1 MCICVYALYC
11 FHTFIHYSLFFYH
24 NSHSPSLSLSL
35 DHAPVANE
43 HTCLPAHLH
52 ELRETSPRIRPLPP
66 HNLTSI
72 HTHQCQQACA
82 AIRKNPLQRRK
93 PFTFVACIERS
104 PLAHLCQTWR
114 TCCHSDQFPG
124 VESEANVDIRA
135 QPVSITTSE

>member
-1 MCICVYALYC
+1 MCTRPVL
-11 FHTFIHYSLFFYH
+11 FSHFYSLFSVLLSQFSLSIY
-24 NSHSPSLSLSL
+24 LSLSL

-66 HNLTSI
+66 HHLTSI

-104 PLAHLCQTWR
+104 PRAHLCQTWR
-114 TCCHSDQFPG
+114 TCCHSEQFPG